1 MYRYDALRNQ
11 FYDTIDIIQGNLLK
25 LSFTLTKQIG
35 IFFIKVQDGFVLI
48 PLDSLKKYAYR
59 Y

>member
-25 LSFTLTKQIG
+25 LSFNLTKQIG
-35 IFFIKVQDGFVLI
+35 IFFD
-48 PLDSLKKYAYR
+48 
-59 Y
+59 